1 MTLGT
6 KGNDSS
12 VLNAGKIK
20 IEDSTEV
27 TLFGAKIDIQL
38 KHKIHIEELCRKT
51 AYKIHVL
58 HKIRKYS
65 TVEKAS

>member
-1 MTLGT
+1 MVLET
-6 KGNDSS
+6 KEKNSFI
-12 VLNAGKIK
+12 LNAGKIK

-27 TLFGAKIDIQL
+27 SLFRAKFYKQL
-38 KHKIHIEELCRKT
+38 KHKIHIEELRRKT

-58 HKIRKYS
+58 REIRKYS

>member
-1 MTLGT
+1 MALGT
-6 KGNDSS
+6 KENDSF

-27 TLFGAKIDIQL
+27 TLFGAKIDRQL

-58 HKIRKYS
+58 RKIRKYP

>member
-1 MTLGT
+1 MALGT
-6 KGNDSS
+6 KENDSF
-12 VLNAGKIK
+12 VLNASKIK
-20 IEDSTEV
+20 IEHSTEV
-27 TLFGAKIDIQL
+27 TLFGAKVDKQL

-58 HKIRKYS
+58 RKITKYP

>member
-1 MTLGT
+1 MALGT
-6 KGNDSS
+6 KENDSF

-27 TLFGAKIDIQL
+27 TLFGAKIDNKL
-38 KHKIHIEELCRKT
+38 KDKIHIEELSRET

-58 HKIRKYS
+58 RKIRKYP

>member
-1 MTLGT
+1 MALGT
-6 KGNDSS
+6 KENDSF

-27 TLFGAKIDIQL
+27 TLFGAKIDNKL
-38 KHKIHIEELCRKT
+38 KHKIHIEKLSRET

-58 HKIRKYS
+58 RKIRKYP

>member
-1 MTLGT
+1 MALGT
-6 KGNDSS
+6 KENDSF

-27 TLFGAKIDIQL
+27 TLFGAKIDNKL
-38 KHKIHIEELCRKT
+38 KHKIHMEELSRET

-58 HKIRKYS
+58 RKIRKYP

>member
-1 MTLGT
+1 MALGT
-6 KGNDSS
+6 KGNDSF

-27 TLFGAKIDIQL
+27 TLFGAKIDNKL
-38 KHKIHIEELCRKT
+38 KHKIHIEELSRET

-58 HKIRKYS
+58 RKIRKYP

>member
-1 MTLGT
+1 MALGT
-6 KGNDSS
+6 KENDSF

-27 TLFGAKIDIQL
+27 TLFGAKIDNQL
-38 KHKIHIEELCRKT
+38 KHKIHIEELCKT

-58 HKIRKYS
+58 RKIRKYP

>member
-1 MTLGT
+1 MALGT
-6 KGNDSS
+6 KGNDSF

-27 TLFGAKIDIQL
+27 TLFGAKIDKQL

-58 HKIRKYS
+58 RKIRKYP